1 LPYRH
6 PFFQHINLI
15 CHFSKTLNPFRIQK
29 ARPMIRLKT
38 KTSLSSHTKYTD
50 AQILQMNFN
59 FPTSQK
65 NQNSPPRLAPKR
77 KTNCTPEK
85 SHKSSLQ
92 LHYIQLINC
101 YITVQ

>member
-1 LPYRH
+1 
-6 PFFQHINLI
+6 
-15 CHFSKTLNPFRIQK
+15 
-29 ARPMIRLKT
+29 
-38 KTSLSSHTKYTD
+38 
-50 AQILQMNFN
+50 LQMNFN